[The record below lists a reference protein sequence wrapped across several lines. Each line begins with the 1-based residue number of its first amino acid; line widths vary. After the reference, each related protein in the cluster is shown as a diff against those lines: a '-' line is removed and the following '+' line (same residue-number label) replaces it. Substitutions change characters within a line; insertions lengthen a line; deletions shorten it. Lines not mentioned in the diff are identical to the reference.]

1 MRRDL
6 QGIRGLGV
14 CLVISAHLTGWPVGA
29 MSAMDWFFVL
39 SGYLITSNIATPLI
53 ATGRFE
59 LSGFFLARVRRL
71 LPAALLVLVLTGV
84 GVWLVYGTAQ
94 VQQLLPGLLAA
105 TFWVAN
111 WHLISQGSDYFDDSE
126 QSPVLHFWS
135 LSVEEQFYA
144 VWPVLL
150 LVGVRWAGC
159 PRARRAVLTLL
170 VATVTLAGFIYSVK
184 HSGVDPG
191 AAYYSTLDRSWTL
204 GLGGLLALTEPSWL
218 KWPSRLRAGLG
229 WLGAALLLPPI
240 FLLSTAEAYPG
251 PWALAGGG
259 ATVLFIIG
267 GTRREAGWCLLIDN
281 RVLAY
286 LGTLSYSLYLCHMA
300 VNHLLRAFVT
310 DETRYR
316 VTAVIVTAVV
326 GACLYYGVERPMR
339 YAPWLMRRRERRG
352 ALWDIV
358 TTQRA
363 RRLGTVVAL
372 GGVCAGFVITALAP
386 PPTADRALQQR
397 VDLVTATAT
406 QNRSPALAKQQD
418 RLAEALGAFEF
429 PDFDPPVEDLGPE
442 LWNAQEQEFGCT
454 TVPLDDLDA
463 CTYGDSGPTAVV
475 VGDSFAV
482 SWMPALRPALLDL
495 GWRVQQF
502 TQYGCTAWVLE
513 RYLTK
518 DGDENVNCRDHHA
531 DLLRFLQTHEVHTL
545 VLASAWAEANFF
557 VGESAAEARRR
568 QVAQQ
573 GLGSAIRLLGP
584 LVEQVVVIESPPN
597 WRYLP
602 DCIKRLSAPADCASY
617 VADGWYDHV
626 EGERAAARVEGAV
639 YVSTLPWFCLD
650 NLCPAWVEDIPATT
664 DGGHLAR
671 GVAALLE
678 PLMRE
683 ALEPLAPRTASA
695 TS

>member
-14 CLVISAHLTGWPVGA
+14 CLVISAHLTGWPIGA

-39 SGYLITSNIATPLI
+39 SGYLITRNIASPLI

-59 LSGFFLARVRRL
+59 LRGFFLARVRRL
-71 LPAALLVLVLTGV
+71 LPAALLVLVLTGL

-111 WHLISQGSDYFDDSE
+111 WHLIGQGSDYFDDSE

-144 VWPVLL
+144 VWPILL
-150 LVGVRWAGC
+150 LLGVRWAKS
-159 PRARRAVLTLL
+159 PRVRRAVLTGL
-170 VATVTLAGFIYSVK
+170 VGAVTLAGFIYSVR

-218 KWPSRLRAGLG
+218 RWPSRLRTCLG

-240 FLLSTAEAYPG
+240 FLLSTAQAYPG

-267 GTRREAGWCLLIDN
+267 GTRREAGWCLPIDN
-281 RVLAY
+281 RVFAC
-286 LGTLSYSLYLCHMA
+286 LGTLSYSLYLCHIA
-300 VNHLLRAFVT
+300 VNHLLHAYVQ
-310 DETRYR
+310 DVVIYR
-316 VTAVIVTAVV
+316 VLAVALAAAV
-326 GACLYYGVERPMR
+326 GAGLYYGVERPMR
-339 YAPWLMRRRERRG
+339 YAPWLMRRRERRR
-352 ALWDIV
+352 ALWDVASTHKARQGGIV
-358 TTQRA
+358 GVLGVVCVGFVVTALVPPTPVDERVA
-363 RRLGTVVAL
+363 RRLE
-372 GGVCAGFVITALAP
+372 
-386 PPTADRALQQR
+386 
-397 VDLVTATAT
+397 LVTASPARD
-406 QNRSPALAKQQD
+406 RSPALVEQQD
-418 RLAEALGAFEF
+418 RLAAALSAYEF
-429 PDFDPPVEDLGPE
+429 PDFDPPLDDLGFE
-442 LWNAQEQEFGCT
+442 LWTSQQAEFGCT
-454 TVPLDDLDA
+454 TVPLGDLGA
-463 CTYGDSGPTAVV
+463 CRYGDKGPLAVV

-495 GWRVQQF
+495 GWQVQQF
-502 TQYGCTAWVLE
+502 TQYGCTAWVLD

-518 DGDENVNCRDHHA
+518 DGEENVDCTNHHVA
-531 DLLRFLQTHEVHTL
+531 LLEFVQTHQVDTL
-545 VLASAWAEANFF
+545 VLASAWAEADFF
-557 VGESAAEARRR
+557 VGSGAAESRRR
-568 QVAQQ
+568 QVARQ
-573 GLGSAIRLLGP
+573 GLRNTIRALGP
-584 LVEQVVVIESPPN
+584 WVQRVVVIESPPN

-602 DCIKRLSAPADCASY
+602 DCVKRLSTPADCASY

-626 EGERAAARVEGAV
+626 EGERAAARSEGAA

-650 NLCPAWVEDIPATT
+650 NLCPAWVGRTPATL

-671 GVAALLE
+671 DVAKLLY
-678 PLMRE
+678 PLMRD
-683 ALEPLAPRTASA
+683 ALAAYAHTES
-695 TS
+695 